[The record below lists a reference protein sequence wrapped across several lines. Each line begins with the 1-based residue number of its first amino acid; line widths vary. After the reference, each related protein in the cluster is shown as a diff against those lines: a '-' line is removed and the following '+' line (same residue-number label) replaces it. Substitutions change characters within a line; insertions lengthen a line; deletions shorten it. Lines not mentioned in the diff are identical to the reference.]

1 MKKLVALSGVIV
13 LAAGIYWLQ
22 YDRPHYITDDYPI
35 KDHLSQGERPPK
47 PPGKRPGDWFH
58 VQRAWPHD
66 TLSVEKQ
73 LAATEFSRQAHA
85 AFSLKASES
94 SAWQQA
100 GPTNIPGRITA
111 IDVHP
116 SDLATVYAGSAA
128 GGVFKSTDSG
138 VTWSPIFDDVGSPA
152 IGAIAIDPNNPA
164 TVYVGT
170 GEANQG
176 ADNYPGTGIYKSI
189 DAGLTW
195 GHLGL
200 TESRHIGRIIVDPS
214 NSQRIFVAAGGRHF
228 GDGNPVRGV
237 YRSDDGGA
245 TWIQKLYVSDITSC
259 IDIVYNHNDGTVLAA
274 MWDKVR
280 YIDQPTILGGPNTG
294 VYRSSNFGD
303 TWAPAGGGIPGP
315 SDTLGRIGLTM
326 AQASNVVY
334 AMFSNRSG
342 EFVSLWKS
350 VNNGATWTR
359 VNDGDLLAAPL
370 NASWAGGWY
379 FGQVR
384 VAPSDPNLVFATGLD
399 IWRSNDGGATWFWTS
414 GNIHVDQHAVW
425 IDPNNPNR
433 VYSGGDGGV
442 NYSTSAGNS
451 WAVRLNQPSTQF
463 YAIAIDPS
471 DPNRLYGGTQDN
483 GTLRTLTGNIDDW
496 TRILGG
502 DGFYVIIDPTD
513 PDVIYAEAQNG
524 YLYKSTDGGFNWSW
538 ALSSINYN
546 NYRHNWNTPIAIDPN
561 DNLVIYY
568 GANHLL
574 RSIDGAG
581 TFVEISGDLTN
592 GPHPRGNF
600 GTITTIAVAPSNSSV
615 VYVGTDDGNVW
626 VSQNVGA
633 GNTWNRLDA
642 SLPDRWVTRVNVD
655 PHHANIAYV
664 TFSGFWDGEPQPH
677 IFRTENYGAN
687 WTDIG
692 TGLPD
697 SPINDVIP
705 DPEDSLTLFI
715 GTDYG
720 VFTTINLGASWAP
733 LGTGLPVIPVH
744 DLAFDPGTRLLA
756 AGTHGRSMFTI
767 DLGGCCTGQS
777 GNVNDDIA
785 GAVDLSD
792 LIYLVN
798 ALFQGGPLPPCSAAA
813 NVNGDTNCDIDLSDL
828 VFLVNFLFMGGPAP
842 MPCIAGC

>member
-22 YDRPHYITDDYPI
+22 YDRPRYITDDYPI

-73 LAATEFSRQAHA
+73 LVATEFSRQALA
-85 AFSLKASES
+85 AFALKASES

-152 IGAIAIDPNNPA
+152 IGAIAIDPSDPA

-195 GHLGL
+195 SHLGL

-245 TWIQKLYVSDITSC
+245 TWLQKLYISDITSC

-384 VAPSDPNLVFATGLD
+384 VAPSDPDLVFATGLD

-463 YAIAIDPS
+463 YAIEIDPS

-496 TRILGG
+496 TGILGG
-502 DGFYVIIDPTD
+502 DGFYVIVDPTD

-524 YLYKSTDGGFNWSW
+524 YLYKSTDGGFNWGW

-546 NYRHNWNTPIAIDPN
+546 NYRHNWSTPIAMDPN

-568 GANHLL
+568 GTNHLL

-633 GNTWNRLDA
+633 GNTWTRLDA

-777 GNVNDDIA
+777 GNVNDNIA
-785 GAVDLSD
+785 GTVDLSD

-813 NVNGDTNCDIDLSDL
+813 NVNGDSNCDIDLSDL
-828 VFLVNFLFMGGPAP
+828 VFLVNYLFMGGPAP